1 MLPLLARPVR
11 KQVWQISTLNCF
23 RLRYLQ
29 RAGGQREK
37 PESAELLH
45 LGVQGAQ
52 QGTERFVWLSHR
64 TDPTVL
70 VAEVPASPT

>member
-29 RAGGQREK
+29 GPGGQREK
-37 PESAELLH
+37 WEAEELLCVGSEH
-45 LGVQGAQ
+45 K
-52 QGTERFVWLSHR
+52 EC
-64 TDPTVL
+64 P
-70 VAEVPASPT
+70 

>member
-23 RLRYLQ
+23 RLRYLR

-37 PESAELLH
+37 AELAELPC
-45 LGVQGAQ
+45 LGV
-52 QGTERFVWLSHR
+52 QGTERFVWLSR
-64 TDPTVL
+64 PADPTVL

>member
-37 PESAELLH
+37 GESAELPC
-45 LGVQGAQ
+45 LGA
-52 QGTERFVWLSHR
+52 QGTERFVWLLR
-64 TDPTVL
+64 PTDPTVL